1 MPAQNKWNERFAKKG
16 YAYGQSEND
25 FLRESAHLLPMGKIL
40 SIGEGE
46 GRNAVYLAKLGYDV
60 TAIDYSEVG
69 LDKANNLAKE
79 NRTKI
84 HTIHADLTTYNLE
97 KDYWQGIVSIYFHVH
112 KDERSKIH
120 RKCVEALVTGGV
132 FILESYS
139 TNQLSYDTGGPK
151 NIDLLLDLDEVIR
164 ELDGLNFKIARV
176 TEREVIE
183 GDYHT
188 GLGSVVQIAAE
199 KK

>member
-1 MPAQNKWNERFAKKG
+1 MQAQAKWNERFAKEG
-16 YAYGQSEND
+16 YAYGQSAND
-25 FLRESAHLLPMGKIL
+25 FLRESAHLLPKGKIL
-40 SIGEGE
+40 SLGEGE

-60 TAIDYSEVG
+60 TAIDYSEIG
-69 LDKANNLAKE
+69 LDKAHNLAKE

-84 HTIHADLTTYNLE
+84 HTIHADLTTYKLE

-120 RKCVEALVTGGV
+120 KKCVDALEIDGV

-139 TNQLSYDTGGPK
+139 TKQLRFGTGGPK
-151 NIDLLLDLDEVIR
+151 NSDLLLDLDEVLR
-164 ELDGLNFKIARV
+164 ELEGLDFKIARV
-176 TEREVIE
+176 SEREVIE

-188 GLGSVVQIAAE
+188 GLGSVVQIVAV

>member
-1 MPAQNKWNERFAKKG
+1 MSQQVKWNERFAKED
-16 YAYGQSEND
+16 YAYGRSEND
-25 FLRESAHLLPMGKIL
+25 FLRESVHLLPMGKIL

-69 LDKANNLAKE
+69 LDKAHRLATE
-79 NRTKI
+79 NRTAI
-84 HTIHADLTTYNLE
+84 HTIHADLTTYNLD

-112 KDERSKIH
+112 KAERSKIH
-120 RKCVEALVTGGV
+120 KKCVDALAMGGV

-139 TNQLSYDTGGPK
+139 TNQLGFDTGGPK
-151 NIDLLLDLDEVIR
+151 NSDLLLDLDEVLR

-188 GLGSVVQIAAE
+188 GLGSVVQIVAE